1 MILKIFKKKQPEYE
15 KIRAISVGKT
25 GDYFV
30 VGEFEKDLQIWNLS
44 GVFIQKFETDM
55 VSGLSE
61 SISVSTD
68 GKKLIVAGYDKHTL
82 TLFDIESK
90 NILWQRN
97 DLKKPY
103 KVKFINDG
111 LNSVF
116 VDTENKGC
124 YTLSSETGDSI
135 EKLRGIKD
143 FVESPY
149 SNIIQIE
156 KSSSTTIVE
165 KKSDEVICKFNHKR
179 QLLDS
184 AFSEELLIC
193 SYVGGPLEGI
203 KFKTNEFLWSTNCKG
218 HFLRVG
224 FNLEINK
231 ILGIRWDFEKG
242 GSKFLTFINP
252 FTGIIEKEIDLQQ
265 PICVEFINNGEYII
279 TSQGKLYSTKD
290 GSIVREFD
298 FENN

>member
-30 VGEFEKDLQIWNLS
+30 VGEYDKDLQIWNLS
-44 GVFIQKFETDM
+44 GVLIQKFKTDM

-61 SISVSTD
+61 SISISSD

-103 KVKFINDG
+103 KVKFLNDG
-111 LNSVF
+111 LNSIF

-124 YTLSSETGDSI
+124 YILSSGTGDSV
-135 EKLRGIKD
+135 EKLRGIRD

-156 KSSSTTIVE
+156 KTSSTSIVE
-165 KKSDEVICKFNHKR
+165 KKSDEVICKLNHKR
-179 QLLDS
+179 SILDS
-184 AFSEELLIC
+184 AFSDELLIC

-203 KFKTNEFLWSTNCKG
+203 KFKTNESLWSTNCKG

-252 FTGIIEKEIDLQQ
+252 FSGIIEKEIDLKQ
-265 PICVEFINNGEYII
+265 PICVEFINNGEYLI
-279 TSQGKLYSTKD
+279 TSQGKMYSTKD